1 MTSNERACQV
11 REGPDQ
17 AADVLPKP
25 SLDVSSTGEMGPN
38 SEDRCLEE
46 QFLSPVSEKELRASP
61 PPAACLRYSASTG

>member
-11 REGPDQ
+11 PEGPDQ

-25 SLDVSSTGEMGPN
+25 CLEDVSSTGEMGPN

-61 PPAACLRYSASTG
+61 HQLCV